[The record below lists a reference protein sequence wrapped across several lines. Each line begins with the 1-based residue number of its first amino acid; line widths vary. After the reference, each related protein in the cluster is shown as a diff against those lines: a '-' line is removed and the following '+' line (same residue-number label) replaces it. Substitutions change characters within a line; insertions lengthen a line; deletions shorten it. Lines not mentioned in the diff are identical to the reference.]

1 MEDGSARF
9 LTQND
14 TVFFKDGEYEAIEW
28 QYAPLADGKDVCSC
42 EAWAIAFSTTSPD
55 VWKSLSGEPVN
66 KSCMGCMRSE
76 LTMTLDPDEW
86 VMYDLPHDGSWLWLG
101 VKQIGASSGSNAV
114 ETALAPV
121 RVCFLMK
128 SSAAA
133 VLSFGKVV
141 VVGGKAVLEVSW
153 DQAQLNASQCC
164 SLVPQLFVRGDNITQ
179 SSVAL
184 VHNNARVV
192 LDESQ
197 LGTTS
202 ASTCQL
208 SVAVKEQSTMDFA
221 TFDVVR
227 CNETQGKVLADA
239 NTGHNNGT
247 WWHGEW
253 VAQWAAVECDGG
265 SDVDWASSCGVVVD
279 VVLVSVEHGDVV
291 LNTTLDATTLDGQ
304 VFGVDVVFV
313 VDEDKHGTQGVV
325 GSFVAKV
332 VIGATGAVLDTSAQH
347 NHTFCNGQPPVFN
360 STIVVLDADS
370 STTSV
375 APSSEEDSVFVVVCG
390 GGEEGK
396 DVVVAVPGVADWGTA
411 CGQAVE
417 QRTWLS
423 STTLNVSKSAED
435 EGTWRVRVA
444 CPLPQTTSTHEVCE
458 EHSVMFGASNGA
470 AQATAQ
476 ATLRVCLEAH
486 DSSIISGTDSS
497 GSNSMSS
504 IHTDSNSMS
513 SIHTDSNSMSSS
525 HIDSNSMS
533 NSHTDSNSTSSSHTT
548 NSISNVV
555 DFTNVTFTFED
566 TNVTKDA
573 IVGGIVSLVG
583 GGVED
588 KIVSVNIEN
597 DGDKLVV
604 VVVMKDEDAAQE
616 VADAINNL
624 DKGEGCALGV
634 LCKAT
639 DVFIGTEASP
649 SAGILC
655 ASWLAA
661 VLAALFVAAAR
672 L

>member
-14 TVFFKDGEYEAIEW
+14 TVFFKDGEYETIEW

-55 VWKSLSGEPVN
+55 VWNSLSGEPVN
-66 KSCMGCMRSE
+66 KSCMGCTESS

-101 VKQIGASSGSNAV
+101 VKQIGASSGSNTV

-133 VLSFGKVV
+133 VLSFDKVV

-164 SLVPQLFVRGDNITQ
+164 SLVPQLYVRGDNSTQ
-179 SSVAL
+179 SSVAV

-197 LGTTS
+197 LGATS

-208 SVAVKEQSTMDFA
+208 SVAVKEQSTMNFA

-227 CNETQGKVLADA
+227 CNETQGKVLVDT

-291 LNTTLDATTLDGQ
+291 LNTTLDATKLDGQ

-313 VDEDKHGTQGVV
+313 VDEDKHGTQGVA

-370 STTSV
+370 STASA

-435 EGTWRVRVA
+435 DGMWRARVA
-444 CPLPQTTSTHEVCE
+444 CPLPQTTTSTHEVCE
-458 EHSVMFGASNGA
+458 EHSVVFGASNGA
-470 AQATAQ
+470 AQATTQ
-476 ATLRVCLEAH
+476 ATLRVCLGVQPRKINYT
-486 DSSIISGTDSS
+486 SSI
-497 GSNSMSS
+497 
-504 IHTDSNSMS
+504 
-513 SIHTDSNSMSSS
+513 SSS
-525 HIDSNSMS
+525 KE
-533 NSHTDSNSTSSSHTT
+533 HTT
-548 NSISNVV
+548 NMTI
-555 DFTNVTFTFED
+555 TFET

-573 IVGGIVSLVG
+573 IVGYIVHLVG

-588 KIVSVNIEN
+588 KIVSVTIEN
-597 DGDKLVV
+597 DGDKVVV
-604 VVVMKDEDAAQE
+604 VVVMKDEDTAQE

-624 DKGEGCALGV
+624 DKGEGCTLGV

-649 SAGILC
+649 SAGILR

-661 VLAALFVAAAR
+661 VLAAFVVAAAR